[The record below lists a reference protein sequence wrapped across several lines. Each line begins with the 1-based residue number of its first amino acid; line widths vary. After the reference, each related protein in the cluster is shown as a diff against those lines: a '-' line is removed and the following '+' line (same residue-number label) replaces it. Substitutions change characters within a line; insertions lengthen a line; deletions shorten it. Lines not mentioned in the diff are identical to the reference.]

1 MEPHILFFDID
12 GTLLEEETG
21 HMTER
26 TKQAL
31 QEARGNGHY
40 TFLNTGRSFAEL
52 DPRLTELDFDGEVCG
67 CGRHIKYLG
76 RDLKKKTIDGEEA
89 QKIVEI
95 LEKAKVQ
102 GLLEGE
108 EYFYI
113 SKHTT
118 NPKLLAVKN
127 GFGEEVN
134 QKCRYW
140 EEEKPSFQKLTIW
153 LDKKSDLDMVKNY
166 LQEKYDFIKRAED
179 FYEIIPVGH
188 SKATGMEEVMR
199 YLDIKREHTMAI
211 GDSTNDLA
219 MLEYANLSVAMGNS
233 QDAVKEKVS
242 FVTKSVTEEGVAH
255 ALSHFGF
262 IK

>member
-1 MEPHILFFDID
+1 M
-12 GTLLEEETG
+12 
-21 HMTER
+21 
-26 TKQAL
+26 
-31 QEARGNGHY
+31 
-40 TFLNTGRSFAEL
+40 
-52 DPRLTELDFDGEVCG
+52 
-67 CGRHIKYLG
+67 
-76 RDLKKKTIDGEEA
+76 
-89 QKIVEI
+89 
-95 LEKAKVQ
+95 
-102 GLLEGE
+102 
-108 EYFYI
+108 
-113 SKHTT
+113 
-118 NPKLLAVKN
+118 
-127 GFGEEVN
+127 N